1 MKLHSRLERY
11 LAGIG
16 TALADLPGADVESY
30 VEEVLTPTRANLRIR
45 VRFADGQMLAIDEA
59 VVVIADA
66 LAHLDY
72 PYHCQGPGDA
82 LLFRYDSTPHFPDL
96 PGFPEHKHL
105 PSAVVAAAR
114 PEVPQV
120 LAEAAR
126 SAAEGDAGPLS
137 P

>member
-45 VRFADGQMLAIDEA
+45 VRFADGQTLAINEA
-59 VVVIADA
+59 VVVIADS
-66 LAHLDY
+66 LAHLDDR
-72 PYHCQGPGDA
+72 YHCKGPGDA

-120 LAEAAR
+120 LAEAAG